1 MLDFCVLT
9 IRHFYYV
16 KLNFTRVRR
25 SQSCTN
31 RLNLILSLRLECY
44 DSKYDIYVC
53 SRSRSPSPDPRSP
66 KYSAPSGK
74 QNTAT
79 QKNKRLSLGTF
90 QDTLGSI
97 GALGSLGQDRKG
109 FTQVPILQLADMKPK
124 LIG

>member
-1 MLDFCVLT
+1 M
-9 IRHFYYV
+9 I
-16 KLNFTRVRR
+16 LNIIFF
-25 SQSCTN
+25 
-31 RLNLILSLRLECY
+31 
-44 DSKYDIYVC
+44 VC

-74 QNTAT
+74 QNTAP

-124 LIG
+124 LIGQKSLKKIIVYKKVYFQYFV